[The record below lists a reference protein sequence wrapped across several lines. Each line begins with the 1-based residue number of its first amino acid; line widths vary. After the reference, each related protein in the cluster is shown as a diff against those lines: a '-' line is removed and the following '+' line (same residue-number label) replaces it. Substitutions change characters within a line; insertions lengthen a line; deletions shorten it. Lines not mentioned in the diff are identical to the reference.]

1 MLFNYGN
8 ALFQQKISAVHKNKY
23 NNNDLGQ
30 FG

>member
-8 ALFQQKISAVHKNKY
+8 ALFQQKISAVNKNKY
-23 NNNDLGQ
+23 NNNDLRQ